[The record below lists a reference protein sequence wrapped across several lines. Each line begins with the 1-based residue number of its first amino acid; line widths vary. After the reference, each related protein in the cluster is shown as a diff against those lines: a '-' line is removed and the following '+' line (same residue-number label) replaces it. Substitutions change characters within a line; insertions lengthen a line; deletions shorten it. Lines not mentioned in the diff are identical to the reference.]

1 MISPELCIWLILDLC
16 IVDHNGFFHVSSHES
31 FDDDVNKRK
40 EQLYAETIDDAGL
53 STLYRVDDEQKGQ
66 EEEDNK
72 KRALDNFGTSRKGY
86 QGR

>member
-1 MISPELCIWLILDLC
+1 MLCSTDN
-16 IVDHNGFFHVSSHES
+16 DES
-31 FDDDVNKRK
+31 GDEAFDDDVNKRK

-72 KRALDNFGTSRKGY
+72 KEDDDTSNEASLSILNRKLLNINNIIGS
-86 QGR
+86 R